1 MATNIIT
8 DEKKKVILADWQTG
22 DFTQRDLAHKY
33 KLSTGA
39 IAKITKDEP
48 KSTAHIVSKIVEAK
62 QELSQLDEQT
72 VKAVNDVVDSK
83 VKWLD
88 YLNKAALKNVQQS
101 MAAPCVDQQD
111 FRSRAQ
117 TIGIAKE
124 VLVGKNP
131 DVAVQVN
138 TQVTNETT
146 KSEFGDIALRLLNR

>member
-1 MATNIIT
+1 MAAISENT
-8 DEKKKVILADWQTG
+8 KKIILADWKTG
-22 DFTQRDLAHKY
+22 DYTQRDLAHKY

-39 IAKITKDEP
+39 IAKITKDKP

-62 QELSQLDEQT
+62 QELSQLDELT
-72 VKAVNDVVDSK
+72 VKAVNDVVDNK
-83 VKWLD
+83 VKWLE

-138 TQVTNETT
+138 TQVSSETT
-146 KSEFGDIALRLLNR
+146 KSEFEEIALRLLNR

>member
-1 MATNIIT
+1 MGVIKT
-8 DEKKKVILADWQTG
+8 KKLPQANE
-22 DFTQRDLAHKY
+22 RASYY
-33 KLSTGA
+33 KFLKSPYHQ
-39 IAKITKDEP
+39 ITKDEP
-48 KSTAHIVSKIVEAK
+48 KSTAHIVSKLVEAK

-101 MAAPCVDQQD
+101 MAAPCGDQQD

-138 TQVTNETT
+138 TQAVTHIIRQIVDPIEPT
-146 KSEFGDIALRLLNR
+146 